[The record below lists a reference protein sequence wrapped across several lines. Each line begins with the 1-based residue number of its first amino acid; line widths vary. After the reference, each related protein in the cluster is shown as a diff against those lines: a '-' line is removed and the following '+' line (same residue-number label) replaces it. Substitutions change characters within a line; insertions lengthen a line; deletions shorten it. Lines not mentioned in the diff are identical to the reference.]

1 MLGRSYEQSI
11 ERFDTYETSYDAVSS
26 TKDDLVLMERPLSLN
41 EYYHSERLDP
51 PYAPAAKEQ
60 SRVEKLLVS
69 RFAKIFFATI
79 LVQALIV
86 LAFEG
91 FIFAQFQKNL
101 NKDIPS
107 SSNSR
112 SIAVYLALYIFAEI
126 FVCIL
131 SYLSLWKQN
140 IMEIYGI
147 CVFMA
152 LLVVYGAIAYDQMY
166 TAINDLTERS
176 AFDSTSWALIKA
188 FLVAVPCVIGLAFII
203 VCICAF
209 KLKAELGWITYRN
222 VGADLVM
229 RRRWMQYE
237 IFMSILKFDFFFFLG
252 FTVQFIVVV
261 LNVKDVEFGLT
272 IAVVPLTI
280 VFLFLLSLFVK
291 KENKIGM
298 LVMQFFLLAGM
309 AYFIFK
315 LVRIYDPAQ
324 EYKYEAVRKSL
335 TIFAAITLFLV
346 TATIALSVVCIL
358 NFNKGL
364 KPIIEGRRK
373 DPYGMNIFTAEND
386 FVIN

>member
-1 MLGRSYEQSI
+1 M
-11 ERFDTYETSYDAVSS
+11 ERFDTYETSYDAASS
-26 TKDDLVLMERPLSLN
+26 SKDDLVHMQRPVSLD

-51 PYAPAAKEQ
+51 RYAPAPKEQ
-60 SRVEKLLVS
+60 SRVAKPLVS
-69 RFAKIFFATI
+69 RYAKIFFATI
-79 LVQALIV
+79 VAQALIV

-101 NKDIPS
+101 DTSVPS

-112 SIAVYLALYIFAEI
+112 SIAIYLALYIFAEL
-126 FVCIL
+126 FVTVL
-131 SYLSLWKQN
+131 SYVSLWKQN

-152 LLVVYGAIAYDQMY
+152 LLIIYGALAYDQMY
-166 TAINDLTERS
+166 TAILDLTEKD
-176 AFDSTSWALIKA
+176 AFDSTSWTLIRA
-188 FLVAVPCVIGLAFII
+188 FLVAVPCVIGGAFII

-229 RRRWMQYE
+229 RRRWVQYE
-237 IFMSILKFDFFFFLG
+237 LFQSILKFDFFFFLG

-272 IAVVPLTI
+272 IGVIPLTI

-324 EYKYEAVRKSL
+324 AYKYEAVRKSL

-346 TATIALSVVCIL
+346 SATIALSVVCIL
-358 NFNKGL
+358 NFNRGL

-386 FVIN
+386 FIIN

>member
-1 MLGRSYEQSI
+1 MMGRKYEQSI
-11 ERFDTYETSYDAVSS
+11 ERFDTFETTYDAASS
-26 TKDDLVLMERPLSLN
+26 TKDEVMLMERPLSQI
-41 EYYHSERLDP
+41 YYHSERLDP
-51 PYAPAAKEQ
+51 RYAPQPKEQ
-60 SRVEKLLVS
+60 STVEKALVS
-69 RFAKIFFATI
+69 RFAKIFFITI
-79 LVQALIV
+79 IIQALVV

-101 NKDIPS
+101 DKDIPS

-126 FVCIL
+126 FVSVL

-166 TAINDLTERS
+166 NAISDLTEKD
-176 AFDSTSWALIKA
+176 AFDATSWALIKA
-188 FLVAVPCVIGLAFII
+188 FLVAVPSVIGLAFII
-203 VCICAF
+203 VCICAY

-261 LNVKDVEFGLT
+261 LNVKDIEFGLT
-272 IAVVPLTI
+272 IAVMPLTI

-291 KENKIGM
+291 KEHKIGM

-315 LVRIYDPAQ
+315 LVRIYDPVQ
-324 EYKYEAVRKSL
+324 GYKYEAVRKSL

-346 TATIALSVVCIL
+346 TATMALSVMCIL
-358 NFNKGL
+358 NFNRGL
-364 KPIIEGRRK
+364 KAIIEGRRK

>member
-1 MLGRSYEQSI
+1 MLGRTYEQSV
-11 ERFDTYETSYDAVSS
+11 EPFDTYDTSYDAVSS
-26 TKDDLVLMERPLSLN
+26 TKDDANLMERPLSLN

-51 PYAPAAKEQ
+51 HYAPRPKEQ

-69 RFAKIFFATI
+69 RFSKIFFATI
-79 LVQALIV
+79 IIQAVIV

-101 NKDIPS
+101 KENIPS
-107 SSNSR
+107 SSNTR
-112 SIAVYLALYIFAEI
+112 AIAVYLALYIFAEI

-147 CVFMA
+147 CIFMA

-166 TAINDLTERS
+166 TAILDLTERS
-176 AFDSTSWALIKA
+176 AFDATSWALIKA
-188 FLVAVPCVIGLAFII
+188 FLVAVPCVIGLALII
-203 VCICAF
+203 VCICAY
-209 KLKAELGWITYRN
+209 KLKGELGWITYRN
-222 VGADLVM
+222 VGADLIM

-237 IFMSILKFDFFFFLG
+237 IFMTILKFDFFFFLG

-272 IAVVPLTI
+272 IAVIPLTI
-280 VFLFLLSLFVK
+280 IFLYLLSFFAK
-291 KENKIGM
+291 KEYKLGM
-298 LVMQFFLLAGM
+298 LAMQFVLLAAL

-315 LVRIYDPAQ
+315 LVRIYDPDQ

-335 TIFAAITLFLV
+335 TIFAAITMALV
-346 TATIALSVVCIL
+346 TATMALSVVCIL
-358 NFNKGL
+358 NFHKGL
-364 KPIIEGRRK
+364 KPIIEGRKK